1 MTEGIRWV
9 GLDVH
14 ANKSV
19 GAVLDTSTGE
29 VSSRRIS
36 GRPHELLPW
45 LCQLPAP
52 VRAVYEA
59 GPTGYG
65 LARAAAAAGIDMQVC
80 VPGMMRAPHDRI
92 KTDRRD
98 AIKLARLHAA
108 GQLTLVHVPKLC
120 HEQLRDLSRAR
131 DDVRC
136 DLMRARHRIGKFLLR
151 REIYWSGETGRPW
164 TRKHRIWLAGLR
176 FEDQASELVFADYC
190 HAHDVL
196 LSRREA
202 LDRAIAQIAQ
212 DSPWAA
218 IVARLRCLH
227 GIDTLAAFGLCG
239 EVCDFERFPK
249 ASRFSAY
256 LGLVP
261 SEFSTGEKRSQGS
274 ITKAGSSH
282 ARRLLIEAAHHY
294 CRPPRVG
301 EALQRRQE
309 GQEPWVIEL
318 SWRAHQRLYTRFT
331 RLRSQRRKQAGI
343 TTVAV
348 ARELAHYCWELAVG

>member
-1 MTEGIRWV
+1 MTDGIRWV

-14 ANKSV
+14 ASRSV
-19 GAVLDTSTGE
+19 GAVLDTATGE
-29 VSSRRIS
+29 VSSKVVV
-36 GRPHELLPW
+36 GRPHELIPW
-45 LCQLPAP
+45 LTELPAP
-52 VRAVYEA
+52 VRAIYEA

-65 LARAAAAAGIDMQVC
+65 LARAARAAGIDMQVC
-80 VPGMMRAPHDRI
+80 APGRIRAPHDRI
-92 KTDRRD
+92 KTDKRD
-98 AIKLARLHAA
+98 ALKLARLHAA
-108 GQLTLVHVPKLC
+108 GGLTLVHVPKLE

-131 DDVRC
+131 EDVRG

-151 REIYWSGETGRPW
+151 RELYWSGRTGPW
-164 TRKHRIWLAGLR
+164 SRKHRIWLAGLR
-176 FEDQASELVFADYC
+176 FEDRASELVFAHYL
-190 HAHDVL
+190 HTHDVL
-196 LSRREA
+196 LVRREE
-202 LDRAIAQIAQ
+202 LDRAIGEIAQ
-212 DSPWAA
+212 DSPWAQ
-218 IVARLRCLH
+218 IIARLRCLH
-227 GIDTLAAFGLCG
+227 GIDTLSAFGLCG

-249 ASRFSAY
+249 AAAFSAY

-294 CRPPRVG
+294 ARRPRVG

-309 GQEPWVIEL
+309 GAEPWVIDL
-318 SWRAHQRLYTRFT
+318 SWRAQHRLHARWA
-331 RLRSQRRKQAGI
+331 RLRGQRRKQAGT